1 VSGKRSKRRVNAL
14 LVGGTLL
21 IELDNAFKAI
31 EELSAACRYIVALAP
46 ARKRL
51 ELHAVCNGAYKM
63 FSRMFDEAR
72 QKLEDVL
79 YELNSMA
86 LGACPCH
93 DDLPN
98 YVLENVAELRA
109 VADRIASILERYAT
123 TVRGIARRLP
133 FIIRLFNRKRLE
145 VHVNKYIEM
154 ASVDAKVLREDARV
168 VADMLLK
175 IALAECVGRCAV
187 KRALA
192 ELAAKK
198 RSEMKEEG

>member
-1 VSGKRSKRRVNAL
+1 MKRSKRRVNAL

-31 EELSAACRYIVALAP
+31 EELNAACRYIVTLAP
-46 ARKRL
+46 AKKRL

-63 FSRMFDEAR
+63 FSRMFDMER
-72 QKLEDVL
+72 KRLEGLL
-79 YELNSMA
+79 YELNAMA

-98 YVLENVAELRA
+98 YVLETVAYLKAYAE
-109 VADRIASILERYAT
+109 RIANILERYAT
-123 TVRGIARRLP
+123 TVRGVARRLP
-133 FIIRLFNRKRLE
+133 FIVRLLNRKRLE
-145 VHVNKYIEM
+145 AHVMKYIEM
-154 ASVDAKVLREDARV
+154 ARVDAKVLREDARV

-192 ELAAKK
+192 ELAERKK
-198 RSEMKEEG
+198 KEVKGEG

>member
-1 VSGKRSKRRVNAL
+1 MSGKRSKRRVNAL
-14 LVGGTLL
+14 LVGGSLL

-46 ARKRL
+46 PKKRL
-51 ELHAVCNGAYKM
+51 ELSAACNGAYKM

-72 QKLEDVL
+72 RELEELL

-93 DDLPN
+93 YDMPN
-98 YVLENVAELRA
+98 YVLDIVAELRA
-109 VADRIASILERYAT
+109 AAARIANILERYAA

-133 FIIRLFNRKRLE
+133 FIVRLFNRKKLE
-145 VHVNKYIEM
+145 VHVMKYIEM
-154 ASVDAKVLREDARV
+154 ARVDAKVFREDAEV

-192 ELAAKK
+192 ELAEKK
-198 RSEMKEEG
+198 RREVKGGG